1 NTWGKAELVPV
12 FSREAAEVLGGEDM
26 TLMEFFDGETMDN
39 VLGTLMLQPETT
51 VFLWDERSAEQFAR
65 RFENLLRRRG
75 VRTRFLC
82 ERINTANVSSAYEK
96 IEECIM
102 KYSDCDFDI
111 TGGAET
117 AIAAVGMAAD
127 RYGVPLHTIDAASGR
142 AVSAKGK
149 EYKVK
154 KPFLTVREMI
164 ELHGGEVR
172 EGKRDDEARLWRRN
186 EDAERDIEKVW
197 EVCRSDC
204 GAWNAALG
212 TAAGYRADKRGVMS
226 LIWQKLRAA
235 DIVKR
240 GENGVR
246 YKNKLAA
253 YLLGRQGTALEMHT
267 FAAAKSAVDKAG
279 KPFFDD
285 GESGIELLWKDGRC
299 VVNEM
304 DVFLTRGAV
313 GYFISC
319 KNGSVTSDEL
329 YKLDVVSRR
338 FGGRF
343 AKKAL
348 VLSYFEPDKSFM
360 ERADELGIKVIKN
373 ARSMSKRALA
383 KRLTEA

>member
-1 NTWGKAELVPV
+1 
-12 FSREAAEVLGGEDM
+12 M
-26 TLMEFFDGETMDN
+26 M
-39 VLGTLMLQPETT
+39 
-51 VFLWDERSAEQFAR
+51 
-65 RFENLLRRRG
+65 
-75 VRTRFLC
+75 
-82 ERINTANVSSAYEK
+82 
-96 IEECIM
+96 
-102 KYSDCDFDI
+102 
-111 TGGAET
+111 
-117 AIAAVGMAAD
+117 
-127 RYGVPLHTIDAASGR
+127 
-142 AVSAKGK
+142 
-149 EYKVK
+149 
-154 KPFLTVREMI
+154 

-197 EVCRSDC
+197 EICRSDC

-313 GYFISC
+313 GYFVSC